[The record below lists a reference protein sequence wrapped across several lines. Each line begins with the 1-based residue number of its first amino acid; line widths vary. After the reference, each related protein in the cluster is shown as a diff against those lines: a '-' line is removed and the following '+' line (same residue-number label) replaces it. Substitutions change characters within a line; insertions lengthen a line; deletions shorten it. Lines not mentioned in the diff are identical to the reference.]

1 MCSNHLDELRNQRN
15 QEEAESVS
23 GQDRLTKGDREV
35 VGTRDDAI
43 LLKDKL
49 YFCTIFLIMSKC
61 SRER

>member
-1 MCSNHLDELRNQRN
+1 MFSNNLVERRNQHN

-43 LLKDKL
+43 LLKDKI
-49 YFCTIFLIMSKC
+49 YFCTIFLIMNMC